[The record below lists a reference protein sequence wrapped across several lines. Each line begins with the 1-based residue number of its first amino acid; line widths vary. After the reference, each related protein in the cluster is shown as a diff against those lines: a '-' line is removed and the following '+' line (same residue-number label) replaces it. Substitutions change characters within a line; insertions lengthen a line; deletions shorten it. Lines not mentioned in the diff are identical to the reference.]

1 MIHKNIPKEGIKYK
15 KKRLLNKQK
24 SSVKTCLKKKV
35 RSITRNKKNA
45 KSKTGDYDRKAKL
58 KFKTLKESKKLP
70 TKTSPKNNK
79 IKTKRYKRGGNR
91 QNEQNL
97 ELQYIIKNLQKDF
110 QLAKE
115 KTQQLMYSFKNFF
128 PFKNVESLPL
138 DQQKKELEKY
148 VKFYKN
154 VINAIDEELF
164 IRKKMK
170 PFFKLYPDI
179 EKDQFYKY
187 LMKMK
192 ESTKEYKKMSDK
204 SDDLIEKR
212 NRVSNYKNRYFSTI
226 LDVLPKRLNIYYDF
240 KKIVFIVHYYLDKM
254 IDKFSRDEK
263 KNINAEMD
271 KIEMILYERP
281 EIMTEFGSLHR

>member
-24 SSVKTCLKKKV
+24 SSVKTCLKKV

-58 KFKTLKESKKLP
+58 KLKTLKESKKLP

-79 IKTKRYKRGGNR
+79 IKTKRYKRGGDL
-91 QNEQNL
+91 QNEQNQ
-97 ELQYIIKNLQKDF
+97 ELQYIIKKLQTEY
-110 QLAKE
+110 QLAKQKRE
-115 KTQQLMYSFKNFF
+115 RLMYTFENFF
-128 PFKNVESLPL
+128 PFKNFETLPSK

-148 VKFYKN
+148 VKWFKN
-154 VINAIDEELF
+154 VINAIDEEF
-164 IRKKMK
+164 NIKKKMI

-179 EKDQFYKY
+179 QKNQFFKY

-204 SDDLIEKR
+204 SDDLIKKSYRE
-212 NRVSNYKNRYFSTI
+212 SNYTRSFFSTI
-226 LDVLPKRLNIYYDF
+226 LNVLPKMLNIDYEHE
-240 KKIVFIVHYYLDKM
+240 KIVFIVYYYSIKLKSQ
-254 IDKFSRDEK
+254 FSRDEERK
-263 KNINAEMD
+263 ILAEINKM
-271 KIEMILYERP
+271 EMILYERP